1 MSGLANDRL
10 SAKGTIGPKI
20 FSFFVYYTPLI
31 GYELVYMAAIIDI
44 ICHASPTWDEV
55 IWAKKEAK
63 RIYRRQL
70 ILWNPGEPAELSF
83 TIKPY
88 NLGIFEDGDAELLRR
103 TPPPNNESTSTISE
117 ATVSSRAE
125 TVIYITSK

>member
-1 MSGLANDRL
+1 
-10 SAKGTIGPKI
+10 
-20 FSFFVYYTPLI
+20 
-31 GYELVYMAAIIDI
+31 MAAIIDI

-63 RIYRRQL
+63 RIYRRQV
-70 ILWNPGEPAELSF
+70 IE
-83 TIKPY
+83 IQKKIPY
-88 NLGIFEDGDAELLRR
+88 KTSIANAELLRR

-125 TVIYITSK
+125 TTMFDIVPMDKSKGEKSSLKLKDIRVRISNTWMIDFGCFLMCND